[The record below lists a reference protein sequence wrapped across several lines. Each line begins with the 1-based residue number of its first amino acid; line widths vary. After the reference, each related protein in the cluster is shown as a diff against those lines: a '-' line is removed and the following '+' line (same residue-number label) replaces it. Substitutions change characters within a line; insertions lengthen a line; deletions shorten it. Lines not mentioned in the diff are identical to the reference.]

1 MEQSGFVRGQ
11 HQQHIGGI
19 DPQFD
24 KAGGV
29 QPSNPFLH
37 RFGAQP
43 QEGTPFP
50 RAQAEEGGN
59 PSPAAGIFLIGEDF
73 MQAPTRQS
81 TTYCRVHPVMPQRE

>member
-1 MEQSGFVRGQ
+1 MEQRGFVRGQ
-11 HQQHIGGI
+11 HQQHIDGI

-50 RAQAEEGGN
+50 GAQAEQGGN
-59 PSPAAGIFLIGEDF
+59 PRPAAGIFLIGKDF

-81 TTYCRVHPVMPQRE
+81 TA